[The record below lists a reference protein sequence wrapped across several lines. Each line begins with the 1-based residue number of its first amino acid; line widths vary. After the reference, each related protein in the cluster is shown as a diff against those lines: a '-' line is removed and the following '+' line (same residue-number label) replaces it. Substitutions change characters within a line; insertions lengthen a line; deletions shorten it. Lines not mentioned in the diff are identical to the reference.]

1 MNRLHAL
8 TQVAF
13 GCVVVAMCLS
23 ACTTPLPKPRLLTP
37 MPTPEFLLT
46 PPPDKK
52 SPKVV
57 GSVAALDESA
67 RRASE
72 LVAAS

>member
-1 MNRLHAL
+1 MKRPHAL

-13 GCVVVAMCLS
+13 GCAVAMCLS

-46 PPPDKK
+46 PPPEKT
-52 SPKVV
+52 SPKSVR
-57 GSVAALDESA
+57 SVANEMGEHA
-67 RRASE
+67 RRTTE